1 MKSNVVKVLGFTTR
15 ARDFALRTANTS
27 LTIDLGGEVSKD
39 SVAAEEY
46 ELARLATSI
55 HAVGNELGV
64 VLGLDLKS
72 IQIEVLGELLEKAE
86 NEATEKTFKKVNI
99 VVKPSSERSI
109 IALKEWMDELKKNSA
124 VFIDFHQ
131 KVPTILTLVK
141 EYEQVKVA

>member
-109 IALKEWMDELKKNSA
+109 IALREWMDELKKNST

-131 KVPTILTLVK
+131 KVPTVLTLVK